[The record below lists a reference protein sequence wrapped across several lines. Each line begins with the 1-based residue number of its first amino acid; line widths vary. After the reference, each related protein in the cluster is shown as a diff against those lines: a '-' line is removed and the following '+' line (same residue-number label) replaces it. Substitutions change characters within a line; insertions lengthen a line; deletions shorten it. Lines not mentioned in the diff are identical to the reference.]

1 MKEFELFLY
10 RCNFITEKQHSDYLN
25 NVVSR
30 PTLPAKIPAK
40 TPSSQKRSA
49 LSVGGKEG
57 DEKRVEKEIDHWIAR
72 LYSHAGH
79 IHPSQSESVSTL
91 FSY

>member
-25 NVVSR
+25 NVISR
-30 PTLPAKIPAK
+30 PNLPAK

-49 LSVGGKEG
+49 LSAGGKEG
-57 DEKRVEKEIDHWIAR
+57 EEKRVEKEIDHWIAR

-79 IHPSQSESVSTL
+79 IHPSQSESVGITL
-91 FSY
+91 FCHY